1 MKRGDAI
8 GCVSPERARWPTV
21 RRGRRFTTGIEM
33 SLSGSVVL
41 TRQRQEP
48 FHGGGDVIFVTIK
61 KHFVPLGSR
70 GVHREPELLQPR
82 GHPS

>member
-1 MKRGDAI
+1 
-8 GCVSPERARWPTV
+8 
-21 RRGRRFTTGIEM
+21 M

-41 TRQRQEP
+41 TRQQQEP
-48 FHGGGDVIFVTIK
+48 FHGGGVGDVIIVTIK